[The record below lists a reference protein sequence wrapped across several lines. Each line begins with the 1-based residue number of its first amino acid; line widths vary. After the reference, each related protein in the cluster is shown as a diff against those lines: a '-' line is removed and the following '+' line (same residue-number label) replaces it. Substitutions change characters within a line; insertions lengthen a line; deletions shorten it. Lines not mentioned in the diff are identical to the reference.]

1 MSQTIKAIYEDGVFK
16 PLQKVNIKPHQKAE
30 LIVFPE
36 EETDLSPEDARKL
49 VESQKKAL
57 SKLCG
62 IGNSGIG
69 DIGRNHDKYLY
80 HKE

>member
-1 MSQTIKAIYEDGVFK
+1 MSQTITAIYEDGVFK

-30 LIVFPE
+30 LIIFPE
-36 EETDLSPEDARKL
+36 EADLSPEEARKL

-57 SKLCG
+57 AKFCG
-62 IGNSGIG
+62 IGNSGLS
-69 DIGRNHDKYLY
+69 DVAQNHDKYLY